1 MKRTVYLL
9 TLMGVVSLVTGTALA
24 MTVRCSGGECNGTE
38 EADRIFG
45 SASEEIINAGDG
57 SDEVFGRGR
66 RDVIRGEL
74 GKDEIYGQSGNDGLK
89 GSAGA
94 DKVFGG
100 PGYDIVRGGTHA
112 QVDDGARDILDCGE
126 GDMDTV
132 YYTPDE
138 DVISHCEILNPPQ

>member
-1 MKRTVYLL
+1 MKRTVFFL
-9 TLMGVVSLVTGTALA
+9 TLMGVVLLATGTAFA
-24 MTVRCSGGECNGTE
+24 MTVRCSSVECNGTE

-57 SDEVFGRGR
+57 SDEVFGRGS

-74 GKDEIYGQSGNDGLK
+74 GKDEIYGQRGNDGLK

-100 PGYDIVRGGTHA
+100 LGDDIVRGGTHA
-112 QVDDGARDILDCGE
+112 QVDDGRRDFLDCGE

-132 YYTPDE
+132 YYTPGE
-138 DVISHCEILNPPQ
+138 DVIKHCEVLNPPQ